1 MSAQPATPLVMCPYC
16 EQRAIFLRSSAEV
29 YHGRDYGPIY
39 ICRGCQAWVGVHEGT
54 TTPLGRMAN
63 KELRDWKIAVHRV
76 FDPVWLRR
84 LKSKQAVDPR
94 YTRGMARGGR
104 YKKLGELLGIPKAEC
119 HIGMF
124 DVETCK
130 RAIAI
135 IQSGALEQESE
146 TPLRE
151 AT

>member
-1 MSAQPATPLVMCPYC
+1 MNAQPATPLVICPYC

-29 YHGRDYGPIY
+29 YQGRDFGPIY
-39 ICRGCQAWVGVHEGT
+39 ICRGCAAWVGCHHGT
-54 TTPLGRMAN
+54 TNPLGRLAN
-63 KELRDWKIAVHRV
+63 KELRTWKMAVHRV
-76 FDPVWLRR
+76 FDPIWQRR
-84 LKSKQAVDPR
+84 WESKRAVDPT

-104 YKKLGELLGIPKAEC
+104 YKKLGQLLGIPKTDC

-135 IQSGALEQESE
+135 INSGALAQESE
-146 TPLRE
+146 LTAGTP
-151 AT
+151 